1 MAHLSDVISYL
12 DDLLE
17 APDFPDYGP
26 NGLQVPGPEEVT
38 TVATGVSAH
47 LDLFE
52 QAAEAGAQLVIAH
65 HGLFWDFHPRSLSP
79 TMKERLRVLFDND
92 IALAGYHLP
101 LDAHPEVGNNALI
114 CAALGLER
122 AEPFGHHRGRSVG
135 FVGRSAEGDPVR
147 RAAAPLRRRS
157 FGQEPFTWDSGP
169 ELVRSVGIVS
179 GAAASSF
186 GEAIALGLDAF
197 LTGEPAEHV
206 MADALESG
214 THFIAAGHYATET
227 FGVRRL
233 GELVAEGSASSTT
246 SSPRRTRSESAIWA
260 NLACADRHNRYPQVH
275 ALQSDE
281 EEVSTWRST

>member
-1 MAHLSDVISYL
+1 MAQLSDIIAYL
-12 DDLLE
+12 DELLE

-26 NGLQVPGPEEVT
+26 NGLQVPGPDDVT

-47 LDLFE
+47 RELFE
-52 QAAEAGAQLVIAH
+52 RAAEAGAQLVIAH

-79 TMKERLRVLFDND
+79 PMKERLRILFDND
-92 IALAGYHLP
+92 MALAGYHLP

-122 AEPFGHHRGRSVG
+122 AEPFGQHRGRSVG
-135 FVGRSAEGDPVR
+135 FVGRSADGVPFDE
-147 RAAAPLRRRS
+147 LRRRCAEV
-157 FGQEPFTWDSGP
+157 FGQEPFSWDSGP
-169 ELVRSVGIVS
+169 ELVHSVGVVS

-186 GEAIALGLDAF
+186 GEAIAMGLDAF

-206 MADALESG
+206 MADAVESG

-233 GELVAEGSASSTT
+233 GELLEQEFGVEHHFIAA
-246 SSPRRTRSESAIWA
+246 PNPI
-260 NLACADRHNRYPQVH
+260 
-275 ALQSDE
+275 
-281 EEVSTWRST
+281 